1 MAIFQLE
8 IADADVERVFGA
20 ICSNYGWPEN
30 IPNPEYVVDDVVI
43 DPDNPTVIPA
53 PIIPLDVAGN
63 PILPTIPNPETQGDF
78 THRIV
83 RQFLS
88 EHVEAHEIN
97 VAKRAAAAAVSA
109 SVVITDPDA

>member
-8 IADADVERVFGA
+8 IADADVARVFDA
-20 ICSNYGWPEN
+20 ICSNYGWPDN
-30 IPNPEYVVDDVVI
+30 VPNPDIFIDDSII
-43 DPDNPTVIPA
+43 DPDDPA
-53 PIIPLDVAGN
+53 VEPADPVDVDGN
-63 PILPTIPNPETQGDF
+63 PIPATIPNPETQGDF

-88 EHVEAHEIN
+88 EHVQAYEIEEA
-97 VAKRAAAAAVSA
+97 KKAAAAAIDS

>member
-8 IADADVERVFGA
+8 IADSDVERVFSA
-20 ICSNYGWPEN
+20 VCSNYGRPEVTA
-30 IPNPEYVVDDVVI
+30 NPEYVVDYS
-43 DPDNPTVIPA
+43 DPDNPIFPVDLVGVPIP
-53 PIIPLDVAGN
+53 I
-63 PILPTIPNPETQGDF
+63 TIPNAETEGDF

-88 EHVEAHEIN
+88 DHVEAYEID
-97 VAKRAAAAAVSA
+97 VAKKAAAAAVSA

>member
-30 IPNPEYVVDDVVI
+30 IPNPEYIVDDPIVNPSI
-43 DPDNPTVIPA
+43 PTVVPD
-53 PIIPLDVAGN
+53 PIIPLDVDGN
-63 PILPTIPNPETQGDF
+63 PIPPTLPNPETQGDF
-78 THRIV
+78 THRMV

-88 EHVEAHEIN
+88 EHVEAYEIN
-97 VAKRAAAAAVSA
+97 EAKRAAAAAVSA

>member
-30 IPNPEYVVDDVVI
+30 IPNPEYVVDET
-43 DPDNPTVIPA
+43 DPE
-53 PIIPLDVAGN
+53 N
-63 PILPTIPNPETQGDF
+63 PIYPVDEAGDPISATIPNPETQGDF

-88 EHVEAHEIN
+88 EHVESYEID

-109 SVVITDPDA
+109 SVIITDPDA